1 MKLAEIFAD
10 GGVDDGL
17 VIDDSLVKTQSYLV
31 SGLFGPLL
39 RKSIVR
45 SVVPYA
51 MFGSKTSV

>member
-1 MKLAEIFAD
+1 MKLAEIIAD

-31 SGLFGPLL
+31 SGLMV
-39 RKSIVR
+39 SYCENQ

>member
-1 MKLAEIFAD
+1 MKLAEIIAD
-10 GGVDDGL
+10 GGVG

-45 SVVPYA
+45 SIVPYA